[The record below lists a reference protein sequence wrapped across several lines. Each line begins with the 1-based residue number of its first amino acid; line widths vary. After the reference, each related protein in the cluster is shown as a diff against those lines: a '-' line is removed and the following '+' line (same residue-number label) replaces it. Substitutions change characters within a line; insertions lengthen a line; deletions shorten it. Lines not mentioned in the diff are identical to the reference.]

1 MAPPP
6 PPSPRKGGITLD
18 DVDASLEPVAP
29 EELEED
35 FAVEAEAE
43 GGPQPAAHR
52 ALEEGG
58 SATFPFLRRSD
69 SLELLPSAAAADQP
83 RAAADGV
90 APRAAPPSL
99 DPWLNDRRAM
109 TWREAAAAAVLV
121 PPRVALCLAL
131 AAALLP
137 LSVAL
142 LMLHAAMPPRWRNR
156 ANVRAVV
163 VWPVRLLCRI
173 ALLGAGFWRIPTRG
187 AFEAGRGGAHMVVA
201 NHCSVGDVLFAVYA
215 LAPAFLAKAEA
226 TRIPYIGAAAAALG
240 CVLVDR
246 RSAASR
252 AAARAAIAERAA
264 SCDRDAPPL
273 LIFPEGTTT
282 NGLCLI
288 TWERGAFAPARP
300 VVPMAIAYPKGQP
313 KPDALFSVET
323 LRAIARPRNRMHVT
337 FLPPLVPDVAEVADA
352 AAFAAAARARVA
364 RALDL
369 PCSDRT
375 FREGLHRRRREAP
388 PESQHAVAALREALP
403 PRPFRHDGCACA
415 GADGRIEPRA

>member
-1 MAPPP
+1 MAAPL
-6 PPSPRKGGITLD
+6 PSPRKGGGITLD

-29 EELEED
+29 EELEDD
-35 FAVEAEAE
+35 FVAEAEAE
-43 GGPQPAAHR
+43 AEAEAPQQQLPHR
-52 ALEEGG
+52 LLEEGG
-58 SATFPFLRRSD
+58 VAPLRRSD

-83 RAAADGV
+83 RALPAGAQPAAV
-90 APRAAPPSL
+90 ARAAPPSL

-109 TWREAAAAAVLV
+109 TWREVAAAALLV

-131 AAALLP
+131 AAAIMP

-142 LMLHAAMPPRWRNR
+142 LVLHATVLPERWRRR
-156 ANVRAVV
+156 ARVRSLVV
-163 VWPVRLLCRI
+163 LPVRLLCRI

-187 AFEAGRGGAHMVVA
+187 ACQPGRGGAHIVVA
-201 NHCSVGDVLFAVYA
+201 NHCSVGDVLWAVYA

-226 TRIPYIGAAAAALG
+226 ARIPYIGAAAAALG
-240 CVLVDR
+240 CVLVER

-252 AAARAAIAERAA
+252 AAARAAIAEHAA
-264 SCDRDAPPL
+264 ACDPEAPPL

-288 TWERGAFAPARP
+288 AWERGAFAPACP
-300 VVPMAIAYPKGQP
+300 VLPVAIAYPKGQP
-313 KPDALFSVET
+313 KPDALFSLET

-337 FLPPLVPDVAEVADA
+337 FLPPFVPDVAEAADA

-364 RALDL
+364 RTLDL

-388 PESQHAVAALREALP
+388 PARDDAAAAALRDALP
-403 PRPFRHDGCACA
+403 PRPFRGECC
-415 GADGRIEPRA
+415 PLCQCP

>member
-1 MAPPP
+1 MAMPPA
-6 PPSPRKGGITLD
+6 PSPRKGGGITLD

-29 EELEED
+29 EELDED
-35 FAVEAEAE
+35 FAAEVEGA
-43 GGPQPAAHR
+43 PQPHR
-52 ALEEGG
+52 ASALEEGG
-58 SATFPFLRRSD
+58 IATYLRRSD

-83 RAAADGV
+83 RAHPDGV
-90 APRAAPPSL
+90 TPRAAPPSL

-109 TWREAAAAAVLV
+109 TWREAAAAALLV

-131 AAALLP
+131 AAALMP

-142 LMLHAAMPPRWRNR
+142 MMLHATMPEPWRR
-156 ANVRAVV
+156 LAKVRAVV
-163 VWPVRLLCRI
+163 VLPVRLLCRI

-187 AFEAGRGGAHMVVA
+187 AFEPGRGGAHLVVA
-201 NHCSVGDVLFAVYA
+201 NHCSVGDVLYAVYA

-226 TRIPYIGAAAAALG
+226 TRIPYIGAAASALG

-246 RSAASR
+246 RSAESR

-264 SCDRDAPPL
+264 TCDPEAPPL

-313 KPDALFSVET
+313 KPDALFSIET
-323 LRAIARPRNRMHVT
+323 LRAIARPRNRMRVVCLRPH
-337 FLPPLVPDVAEVADA
+337 VPDVEEVRDAGAFAAHVRAEVAA
-352 AAFAAAARARVA
+352 V
-364 RALDL
+364 LGL
-369 PCSDRT
+369 PVSPLSYRD
-375 FREGLHRRRREAP
+375 GLHRRRREAP
-388 PESQHAVAALREALP
+388 ASATSAAASALRAALP
-403 PRPFRHDGCACA
+403 PLPFRERC
-415 GADGRIEPRA
+415 